1 MVTSPLGAAA
11 VAVAVSP
18 PPRFIMTSVATE
30 ITAMS
35 AMPAIARCSPVRLLG
50 CSNCARFSSRAVV

>member
-18 PPRFIMTSVATE
+18 PPRFIMTSAATA
-30 ITAMS
+30 IRATS
-35 AMPAIARCSPVRLLG
+35 AMPASVR
-50 CSNCARFSSRAVV
+50 